1 MNINYK
7 PFVSLLYTVD
17 ATDKKQT
24 LAILNCLSSLC
35 NQNINAFSA
44 LAKYIF
50 STKDEFNWMDVL
62 QMVPQTKRIIPLK
75 LEILMSKWVLAMG
88 KGSGLH
94 TNSH

>member
-50 STKDEFNWMDVL
+50 NTKDEFN
-62 QMVPQTKRIIPLK
+62 
-75 LEILMSKWVLAMG
+75 
-88 KGSGLH
+88 
-94 TNSH
+94 